1 MSQFI
6 FSLAAALIAFW
17 ATHSYIYPT
26 IFPAQPK
33 EVSSLSLDE
42 IIADIKRELN
52 QIGETPGDTAGLVL
66 KDVAIELIAQRDN
79 KNGISGELVV
89 PVFKEASIKGERSG
103 RISTGS
109 KISVVF
115 TAPPG
120 QELLT
125 SVKPGSLDL
134 SEIVLEARKA
144 LLSAKADTSGPE
156 LTPKSVD
163 IEVNF
168 VLVRGKSVGA
178 GVKAYIVN
186 IGTSSEQVDTGGNK
200 VTLHYR
206 NPAFAKKNDCQ
217 EEKPIPPR

>member
-17 ATHSYIYPT
+17 ATHSYIYPAL
-26 IFPAQPK
+26 FPALPEK
-33 EVSSLSLDE
+33 VSSLSLE
-42 IIADIKRELN
+42 ETIAEIKRELI
-52 QIGETPGDTAGLVL
+52 QIGQVPGETAGLAL
-66 KDVAIELIAQRDN
+66 KDVAIELTAQRDN
-79 KNGISGELVV
+79 KTGISGELVV
-89 PVFKEASIKGERSG
+89 PVFKEASMKGEGSG
-103 RISTGS
+103 RLSTGS

-115 TAPPG
+115 NAPPG

-134 SEIVLEARKA
+134 SELVLEARKA
-144 LLSAKADTSGPE
+144 LLSAKAEASGPE

-168 VLVRGKSVGA
+168 VLVKGKSVGA

-186 IGTSSEQVDTGGNK
+186 IGASSEQIDTGGNK

-206 NPAFAKKNDCQ
+206 NPAFAEKNDSQ

>member
-17 ATHSYIYPT
+17 ATYSYIYPAL
-26 IFPAQPK
+26 FPALPE
-33 EVSSLSLDE
+33 EVSSLSIE
-42 IIADIKRELN
+42 ETIADIKRELN
-52 QIGETPGDTAGLVL
+52 QIGQSPGETAGLVL
-66 KDVAIELIAQRDN
+66 KDVAIELTAQRDK

-89 PVFKEASIKGERSG
+89 PVFKEASIKGEGSR
-103 RISTGS
+103 RLSTGS

-115 TAPPG
+115 NAPPG

-125 SVKPGSLDL
+125 SVKPGTLDL
-134 SEIVLEARKA
+134 SELVIGARKA
-144 LLSAKADTSGPE
+144 LLSAKVDTSGPE

-168 VLVRGKSVGA
+168 VLVKGKSIGVE
-178 GVKAYIVN
+178 VKAYIVN
-186 IGTSSEQVDTGGNK
+186 IGASSEQVDTGGNK

-206 NPAFAKKNDCQ
+206 NPAFIEKDDSQ

>member
-17 ATHSYIYPT
+17 AAHSYIYPAL
-26 IFPAQPK
+26 FPTQPE
-33 EVSSLSLDE
+33 EVSSLSLE
-42 IIADIKRELN
+42 ETIVDIKRELN
-52 QIGETPGDTAGLVL
+52 QIGQAPGETAGLVL
-66 KDVAIELIAQRDN
+66 KDVAIELTAQRDN

-89 PVFKEASIKGERSG
+89 PVFKEASMKGEWSG
-103 RISTGS
+103 RLSTGS

-115 TAPPG
+115 NAPPG
-120 QELLT
+120 QELLA
-125 SVKPGSLDL
+125 SVEPGSLDL
-134 SEIVLEARKA
+134 SELVLKARKA
-144 LLSAKADTSGPE
+144 LLSAKADTSGLD

-163 IEVNF
+163 IEVSF
-168 VLVRGKSVGA
+168 VFVKGKSVST

-186 IGTSSEQVDTGGNK
+186 IGASSEQVDTGGNK

-206 NPAFAKKNDCQ
+206 NPMFAEKKDNQ